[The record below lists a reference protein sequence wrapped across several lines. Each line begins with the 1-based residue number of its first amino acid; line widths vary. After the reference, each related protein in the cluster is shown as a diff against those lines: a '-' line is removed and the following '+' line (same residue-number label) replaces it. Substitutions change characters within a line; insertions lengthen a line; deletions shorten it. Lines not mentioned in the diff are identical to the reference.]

1 MDGKLNVLCQQ
12 VELPAIGALHHLAAE
27 QKARAGH
34 RAAGAQK
41 HPGVVQVPGFPDKP
55 QGIAGGNPVVPIVFG
70 VAVAGDHFIAVGKG
84 PVHLLHKPAVQHVV
98 RVKDEKAVIDL
109 GVILFNVQEQ
119 LLQGISLAHLFPV
132 EPGIDHRALPPGN
145 VRRGVGTVVGHDE
158 HGEQTLVIGLVPYA
172 LDEIR
177 NDRLLISGTNQN
189 GEAVEDLWFMRL
201 LLLGERYSQKKQLVG
216 IAAGKDHRYDNVDRQ
231 DGIHFLTF

>member
-1 MDGKLNVLCQQ
+1 M
-12 VELPAIGALHHLAAE
+12 
-27 QKARAGH
+27 
-34 RAAGAQK
+34 
-41 HPGVVQVPGFPDKP
+41 
-55 QGIAGGNPVVPIVFG
+55 
-70 VAVAGDHFIAVGKG
+70 
-84 PVHLLHKPAVQHVV
+84 
-98 RVKDEKAVIDL
+98 
-109 GVILFNVQEQ
+109 QEQ

-231 DGIHFLTF
+231 DGIHFFTF